1 MGNPALERLRKND
14 KKGLFLSSQTS
25 VSYLTGLT
33 PLDYKNGYIVEVR
46 DRNEKLI
53 KKYESLGVVGG
64 TFITIVGKTG
74 TAKTTLA
81 SQIAAKIVKDY
92 PCSFCQHFDLEQAD
106 SYTRIKKVT
115 GLSQAEL
122 EDKYVLRQEKMYIEN
137 IFEAIMLMA
146 KDKEENKEEWQY
158 ETGLDDEFGHP
169 IVAYQPTVVI
179 LDSIPTVASEDSDG
193 KTAME
198 GSTYA
203 NRVAKALAQFYKK
216 LMPIIKTYNITVI
229 AINHINAKIE
239 INPFAKTQ
247 PQILTL
253 KMDESIPGGNA
264 PLYYANNIFKLTSI
278 GSEKFTLED
287 DGFDGFVSRCD
298 LLKARTNKSGQFCE
312 LVYNQVT
319 GFDPLLTQFRFA
331 MQNGMVAGRNP
342 YRYFNEFPDV
352 KFDSRKFTQL
362 FAENEE
368 IRKGLFASTIPIMQK
383 QLREGS
389 APTNKMAEYLAA
401 VQSLLISQENEEF
414 EETVSDAKVS
424 GSWGNWNNYE
434 WETYDA
440 DYYNIFQ

>member
-1 MGNPALERLRKND
+1 MANPALERLRKND

-81 SQIAAKIVKDY
+81 SQIAAKIVKDH
-92 PCSFCQHFDLEQAD
+92 PCSFCQHYDLEQAD

-115 GLSQAEL
+115 GLTQAEL

-137 IFEAIMLMA
+137 IFEAIMLLA
-146 KDKEENKEEWQY
+146 KDKETNKEEWQY
-158 ETGLDDEFGHP
+158 ETGLEDEFGKP
-169 IVAYQPTVVI
+169 IITYQPTVVI

-247 PQILTL
+247 PQILTM
-253 KMDESIPGGNA
+253 KMDESLPGGE
-264 PLYYANNIFKLTSI
+264 PKL
-278 GSEKFTLED
+278 
-287 DGFDGFVSRCD
+287 
-298 LLKARTNKSGQFCE
+298 
-312 LVYNQVT
+312 LV
-319 GFDPLLTQFRFA
+319 A
-331 MQNGMVAGRNP
+331 
-342 YRYFNEFPDV
+342 
-352 KFDSRKFTQL
+352 
-362 FAENEE
+362 
-368 IRKGLFASTIPIMQK
+368 
-383 QLREGS
+383 
-389 APTNKMAEYLAA
+389 
-401 VQSLLISQENEEF
+401 
-414 EETVSDAKVS
+414 
-424 GSWGNWNNYE
+424 
-434 WETYDA
+434 
-440 DYYNIFQ
+440 